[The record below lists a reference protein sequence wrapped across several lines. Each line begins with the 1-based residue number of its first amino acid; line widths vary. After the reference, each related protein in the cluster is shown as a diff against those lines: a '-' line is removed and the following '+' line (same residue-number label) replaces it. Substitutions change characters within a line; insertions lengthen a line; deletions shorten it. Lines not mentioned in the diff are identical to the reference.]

1 MLKSKDIRRVLIHC
15 DADHVTFQ
23 RPNLGKDSHT
33 TTGLGGLDRSHCKG
47 HDRRAVACKDPASES
62 KALRLAH
69 TLHSRDNDPEGM
81 SSDSAAIWR
90 TTILLTCNLRPSHS
104 SSCPRSTTAS
114 NQTSSSGAPS
124 TNTESGTEAYV
135 YGYLIDS
142 CKITDKPTESH
153 LPPRSLC
160 GEVHAVVRRV
170 SPPITLCFHG
180 LHWLTHLKVT
190 SWTWTWISTTR
201 RMAG

>member
-69 TLHSRDNDPEGM
+69 TLHSRDNDLEGA
-81 SSDSAAIWR
+81 SSDSAALKRITYLANVQPQTLTFKLMPKIDDSLKSDIVKWSAFYEHR
-90 TTILLTCNLRPSHS
+90 IRNGSVRLAILDKQTVHLLTN
-104 SSCPRSTTAS
+104 
-114 NQTSSSGAPS
+114 
-124 TNTESGTEAYV
+124 V
-135 YGYLIDS
+135 
-142 CKITDKPTESH
+142 
-153 LPPRSLC
+153 
-160 GEVHAVVRRV
+160 
-170 SPPITLCFHG
+170 
-180 LHWLTHLKVT
+180 
-190 SWTWTWISTTR
+190 
-201 RMAG
+201 